1 MAANIPRFLPFAD
14 WDEWIT
20 VKSGLF
26 STEPRQISVALEMVS
41 LWRVRG
47 RLPLS
52 VDSTA
57 QLVELRLRDSPSEN
71 RAHVYHSENELKL
84 LYSAAVVRSV
94 NGLVDPSQQGVYA
107 TSVLTLAERMGLPGW
122 IVELRH
128 DATHNQMPSL
138 SVLRTAASTLINWYF
153 DFYWQPQMTLLQS
166 LTSSSLPV
174 LPVSNANITSKTKQP
189 SSNVPAEVVES
200 TQPQDSSPTF
210 VAEIFMPVFLGI
222 VVQSAPSVIPATLD
236 VGSAESFTRFVA
248 EETARQRKFWSA
260 RIQDILKY
268 NSYAY
273 HALLCGLMGAAK
285 DTLEQSR
292 RHDIET
298 WRAKWALEVIL
309 FWVAEL
315 TTFNVGGG
323 QGISGA
329 SSSGRAGITS
339 SGTGGGGV
347 SLNHGFLRTLLGLL
361 QESTAGLSSKKGLC
375 NKAEELVRVVAA
387 LASIDLRAPISD
399 NAPPSNPPRS
409 EKKRKLSAETGN
421 ISTEASARLSL
432 SGDQNAANKV
442 ITRLYNLPMWPLGC
456 MPGSSNTGHL
466 HNIEEM

>member
-14 WDEWIT
+14 WDEWIA
-20 VKSGLF
+20 VKNGLF
-26 STEPRQISVALEMVS
+26 STEPRQISVALEIVS

-52 VDSTA
+52 IDSTA

-71 RAHVYHSENELKL
+71 SSRVYHSENELKL
-84 LYSAAVVRSV
+84 LYSAVVVRSV

-174 LPVSNANITSKTKQP
+174 LPVINANITSKTKQ
-189 SSNVPAEVVES
+189 SASNVPAEVVES

-236 VGSAESFTRFVA
+236 ISNVASLSGLVA
-248 EETARQRKFWSA
+248 EETSRQRKFWSS
-260 RIQDILKY
+260 RVQDMLRY
-268 NSYAY
+268 NNYAY
-273 HALLCGLMGAAK
+273 HALLCGLVGAAK
-285 DTLEQSR
+285 DTLAQSQ

-298 WRAKWALEVIL
+298 WRAEWALEVIL
-309 FWVAEL
+309 FWVAEI
-315 TTFNVGGG
+315 TTLNMSGG
-323 QGISGA
+323 SVANSNGA
-329 SSSGRAGITS
+329 SSSGKAGSTVI
-339 SGTGGGGV
+339 GAGANGA
-347 SLNHGFLRTLLGLL
+347 SLNHGFLQTLLGLL
-361 QESTAGLSSKKGLC
+361 QDSLSGLSSKKGLC
-375 NKAEELVRVVAA
+375 TKAEELVRVVSA
-387 LASIDLRAPISD
+387 LASIDLRATISD
-399 NAPPSNPPRS
+399 NVPPNNLPRS
-409 EKKRKLSAETGN
+409 EKKRKLS
-421 ISTEASARLSL
+421 TEADGPAEATSVRQSL
-432 SGDQNAANKV
+432 AGDKTST

-456 MPGSSNTGHL
+456 MPGSSSTGHL
-466 HNIEEM
+466 YNIEEM